1 VPSSKRR
8 RQGIADCPL
17 DMPDICSERLCM
29 GESVDVTGGY
39 AERDAVFDEMGLGKW
54 LLISVLKYGGDVVS
68 VYMPG
73 CMVRAVL

>member
-1 VPSSKRR
+1 MLAALV
-8 RQGIADCPL
+8 
-17 DMPDICSERLCM
+17 DMQDICSERLCM

-54 LLISVLKYGGDVVS
+54 LLISVLKSGGNAVS
-68 VYMPG
+68 IYMPD